1 MSPRGYRGSTFFS
14 YLAAKIFVLFG
25 LRLGGMRRSGQNIEA
40 EGLIGKILRNK
51 ELAADFRECMAGAS
65 SRTGSARTLPIL
77 GFAFSS
83 VKVARHSRGCEW
95 LWKTVRH

>member
-1 MSPRGYRGSTFFS
+1 M
-14 YLAAKIFVLFG
+14 
-25 LRLGGMRRSGQNIEA
+25 
-40 EGLIGKILRNK
+40 
-51 ELAADFRECMAGAS
+51 DFRECMAGAS
-65 SRTGSARTLPIL
+65 SRAGSARILPIL